1 MKKVKKKIAIVFLI
15 FISVILAGIFKFNI
29 LLNLDNYNIDRDKI
43 KEKQNSEKI
52 NKRGEYCDENGKR
65 FAKPEDAVR
74 YGLKYFEF
82 GATYC
87 PEYKMDSS

>member
-1 MKKVKKKIAIVFLI
+1 MKKNIIIFSII
-15 FISVILAGIFKFNI
+15 FIFVVLTGIFKFNI
-29 LLNLDNYNIDRDKI
+29 LLNLNNYNIDRDKI